1 MALRRGFISE
11 ANEIARSIRTELD
24 LGASAPLSPWLVAE
38 HLDIPVVGMSS
49 LSIEAPSAVAHFSR
63 RSQSDFSGATVFDGL
78 SGVIVHNDSHSL
90 GRQANDASLEVSHA
104 LLLHQPGP
112 ALDDLGCRFWDGS
125 IEEEA
130 AYLGGVLLIP
140 QEAALSIASRGLTTQ
155 AAALEYGVSQPMI
168 TWRLRITA
176 ARVRV
181 ARGERVRL

>member
-1 MALRRGFISE
+1 MALRRGFKGE
-11 ANEIARSIRTELD
+11 ANEIALAIRKELD
-24 LGASAPLSPWLVAE
+24 LDASAPLSPWVVAV

-78 SGVIVHNDSHSL
+78 SRMIVHNDSHSP
-90 GRQANDASLEVSHA
+90 GRQANDVSHEISHA

-112 ALDDLGCRFWDGS
+112 ALDNLGCRFWDGS

-130 AYLGGVLLIP
+130 AHLGGILLIP
-140 QEAALSIASRGLTTQ
+140 QEAALSIARRGLTTQ
-155 AAALEYGVSQPMI
+155 AAALEYGASQRMI
-168 TWRLRITA
+168 TWRMGITA

-181 ARGERVRL
+181 ARGERARL